1 VSAYEHPDL
10 IALDQ
15 VEDVLEAYA
24 EARLSPS
31 GPLLARIH
39 ATVMTQAAGTLAA
52 RAAHAA
58 AAAAAEAAS
67 SEPPARRWYRLPP
80 PRMDGPRWQA
90 PRFAAALG
98 FAVLLGLGT
107 SAAVTA
113 AAPGSPL
120 YYARVTLEDIFLP
133 TQIDERLAAHEQ
145 HLEARLAEA
154 EAAAARGDFVG
165 LDAALAAYRTE
176 VDAAIAEVGEDNDRV
191 AKLLA
196 VLEKHVATLCALAER
211 LPTAVARDEAMEHA
225 LQASHKALTNM
236 QDKKDHADI
245 KPPVPPRQD
254 DPPGRPTV
262 APAPPLNP
270 ENRPVEPGR

>member
-15 VEDVLEAYA
+15 VEDVLQAYA

-31 GPLLARIH
+31 GPLLARMR
-39 ATVMTQAAGTLAA
+39 ATVMTQAGGTLAA
-52 RAAHAA
+52 RSAHTA

-67 SEPPARRWYRLPP
+67 SAPPARPWYRLPL
-80 PRMDGPRWQA
+80 PRMHGPRWQA

-120 YYARVTLEDIFLP
+120 YHARVVLDEILLP

-145 HLEARLAEA
+145 HLDARLAEA

-176 VDAAIAEVGEDNDRV
+176 VDVAIAEVGEDYDRV

-196 VLEKHVATLCALAER
+196 VLEKHVATLSALAER
-211 LPTAVARDEAMEHA
+211 LPTAVARDNAEHA
-225 LQASHKALTNM
+225 LQASQQAVTSV
-236 QDKKDHADI
+236 QDKKDHANN
-245 KPPVPPRQD
+245 KPPVPPGQG

-270 ENRPVEPGR
+270 ENRPVEPR